1 MSIKFGTDGWR
12 GIIADDFTF
21 DNVRY
26 CAQGASDYLI
36 NQGLA
41 DRGLVVGYDTRFSSK
56 EFALAV
62 AEVSSGNG
70 VKTFLCDRPC
80 PTPVISYNVISSNA
94 GGAGIITASHNPPRW
109 NGFKYKPEYAGS
121 ASPEIVELL
130 EKYIKI
136 AEESKSVKSLSWDKS
151 LLSNVGDNLDPSVPY
166 LSHIVKLVDIEAIKK
181 AGLRIIVDPMYG
193 AGAGYLSSLLE
204 GGNTEIREIHSE
216 QNPNF
221 PGMTQPEPV
230 EKNLVILSEEVT
242 KSNSDVGLALDA
254 DADRFGLIDE
264 NGSYINPLQVFAL
277 LALYLLEVKGQRGA
291 LIKSIT
297 SSNMIYK
304 LGDLFGVSVVETP
317 VGFKYIGPTMTKEDA
332 LIGGEESG
340 GFGFRGHI
348 PERDGILSGLFIV
361 DMMVK
366 MKKKPSQLIE
376 YLHSK
381 VGTHYYRRYDVSFDA
396 SRRNIISEKI
406 SSISIRSIGAMGGIN
421 ISRVDQ
427 LDGTRLL
434 LEDGSWLAIRFSGTE
449 PLLRIYS
456 ESNSNERVDILISEA
471 RNLIG
476 V

>member
-21 DNVRY
+21 DNVKY
-26 CAQGASDYLI
+26 CAQGVSDYLI
-36 NQGLA
+36 NQGLG

-56 EFALAV
+56 EFALTV

-70 VKTFLCDRPC
+70 VRTFLCDRPC
-80 PTPVISYNVISSNA
+80 PTPVVSYNVISRNA

-121 ASPEIVELL
+121 ASPEIVDLL

-136 AEESKSVKSLSWDKS
+136 AEESKSVKSLGWDKS
-151 LLSNVGDNLDPSVPY
+151 LLSNVGDNIDPSIPY
-166 LSHIVKLVDIEAIKK
+166 ISHIAKLVDIEAIKN
-181 AGLRIIVDPMYG
+181 AGLKVIVDPMYG
-193 AGAGYLSSLLE
+193 AGSGYFSSLLK

-230 EKNLVILSEEVT
+230 EKNLGILSGEVT
-242 KSNSDVGLALDA
+242 QNNADVGLALDA

-264 NGSYINPLQVFAL
+264 NGRYINPLQVFAL
-277 LALYLLEVKGQRGA
+277 LALYLLEVKDQRGA
-291 LIKSIT
+291 LIKSLT

-304 LGDLFGVSVVETP
+304 LGEMFGVSVVETP

-332 LIGGEESG
+332 LMGGEESG

-376 YLHSK
+376 YLYSK
-381 VGTHYYRRYDVSFDA
+381 VGPHYYRRYDVTFDA

-406 SSISIRSIGAMGGIN
+406 SSIGIHSMGDIN
-421 ISRVDQ
+421 ISRIDQ
-427 LDGTRLL
+427 FDGTRLL
-434 LEDGSWLAIRFSGTE
+434 MEDGSWLAIRFSGTE

-456 ESNSNERVDILISEA
+456 ESTSQNQVDILISKA
-471 RNLIG
+471 RDLIG